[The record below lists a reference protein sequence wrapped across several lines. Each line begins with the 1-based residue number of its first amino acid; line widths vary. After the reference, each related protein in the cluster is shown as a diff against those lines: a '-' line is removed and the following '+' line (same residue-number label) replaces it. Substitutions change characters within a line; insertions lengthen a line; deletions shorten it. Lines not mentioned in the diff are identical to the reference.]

1 MSSRWVYHHRREHGV
16 TLENWRLYCDF
27 WESAHRPR
35 LCVPPS
41 PKHNTHHHHYIL
53 LRSLCI
59 ITLSLFSR
67 DPGFACL
74 EIPISVVIWIGFFG
88 RGEKGKRC
96 DTYFWSI
103 LCSVSSC
110 WEQLVQLTLFMLAA
124 CDLFKA
130 RFYIVLLEG
139 IGWMDGLIFSLRAL
153 VVFFDGYL
161 LLPPILLN
169 IYKHKKV

>member
-1 MSSRWVYHHRREHGV
+1 
-16 TLENWRLYCDF
+16 
-27 WESAHRPR
+27 
-35 LCVPPS
+35 
-41 PKHNTHHHHYIL
+41 
-53 LRSLCI
+53 
-59 ITLSLFSR
+59 
-67 DPGFACL
+67 L
-74 EIPISVVIWIGFFG
+74 EIPISVVIWIGLFWKG
-88 RGEKGKRC
+88 GKRKTMRYLLLV
-96 DTYFWSI
+96 DTLFCLLLLGAACTI
-103 LCSVSSC
+103 
-110 WEQLVQLTLFMLAA
+110 TLFMLAA